1 MSVRLNKKTRPEPR
15 LSNGSVKVDLKFYD
29 HKYNGLPIQRVV
41 QDEFNTIISK
51 HEEAQESEDNPL
63 SVELKLL
70 TVIKTLDTDEI
81 ERKEAFKPM
90 KTIYGGITGVRN
102 YLKSLIIESI
112 YKWEDSGIEI
122 ENIYINNLY
131 LKKQRQDIKQ
141 TIKEIK
147 MYHSNFDCC
156 GYGLKCQNNEIP
168 NSCVPS
174 YILKL
179 YNNKMKKIQEK

>member
-1 MSVRLNKKTRPEPR
+1 MSASTKKRTKPEPR

-29 HKYNGLPIQRVV
+29 HKYNGVPIKRVV

-70 TVIKTLDTDEI
+70 TVIKTLDTDET

-102 YLKSLIIESI
+102 YLKSLIMRL
-112 YKWEDSGIEI
+112 D
-122 ENIYINNLY
+122 
-131 LKKQRQDIKQ
+131 LK
-141 TIKEIK
+141 
-147 MYHSNFDCC
+147 M
-156 GYGLKCQNNEIP
+156 
-168 NSCVPS
+168 
-174 YILKL
+174 
-179 YNNKMKKIQEK
+179 